1 MMLSRPKR
9 YQRNRTSDQSG
20 DDGNQTF
27 GAVIEDGEVFELTPG
42 WTGNRHYGNYP
53 RHGRLRS
60 GYEPSFACWRLRS
73 PAACRFRLP
82 IELVG

>member
-53 RHGRLRS
+53 RHGRL
-60 GYEPSFACWRLRS
+60 
-73 PAACRFRLP
+73 
-82 IELVG
+82 